1 MQPESGSPA
10 HWPRHAPSDL
20 ALARAQ
26 DRPGVLLEALCFH
39 AQQAAEKALKAVLL
53 RRGIEFPRTHD
64 IEALLNLLPADVEMT
79 ADVEEARV
87 LTQYAVVTRYPGTE
101 EPLTQGEYQDAM
113 RVADAVVHWAERIIG
128 TS

>member
-10 HWPRHAPSDL
+10 HWLRHAHSDL

-26 DRPGVLLEALCFH
+26 DQPGVLLEALCFH

-53 RRGIEFPRTHD
+53 RRGIAFPRTHD
-64 IEALLNLLPADVEMT
+64 IEVLLNLLPAVVEVT

-101 EPLTQGEYQDAM
+101 EPVAEAEYQDAI
-113 RVADAVVHWAERIIG
+113 RIADAVVQWAECVIG